1 MKVFIGADELYP
13 FYYINESDG
22 RFSQEIDDETLGRWR
37 RVMAE
42 FHQVQNEMAGW
53 GR

>member
-13 FYYINESDG
+13 FYYFYESEG
-22 RFSQEIDDETLGRWR
+22 RFTDEVDDDTLARWT
-37 RVMAE
+37 RVMNE
-42 FHQVQNEMAGW
+42 FEQVQNEMAGW